1 MSITAEQA
9 RENSKSSNHG
19 TEEVLRDIYRSI
31 EVTSKTG
38 SRTVAKIFS
47 KDAVSDAEMK
57 AAISDIESK
66 GYEVILRNDSSSHH
80 TLSVKW

>member
-19 TEEVLRDIYRSI
+19 TEEVLRNVYSTI
-31 EVTSKTG
+31 EAVSNTG
-38 SRTVAKIFS
+38 SRSTVTLHK
-47 KDAVSDAEMK
+47 KEAVSEVEMA

-66 GYEVILRNDSSSHH
+66 GYEVTLKSDSAFF
-80 TLSVKW
+80 TLTIKW